1 MYSSWAFDLQARV
14 DEDKEEEDEA
24 EMQNTNPLSEY
35 SEAAS

>member
-14 DEDKEEEDEA
+14 DEDEEEEDED
-24 EMQNTNPLSEY
+24 EMQNTNPLSQY